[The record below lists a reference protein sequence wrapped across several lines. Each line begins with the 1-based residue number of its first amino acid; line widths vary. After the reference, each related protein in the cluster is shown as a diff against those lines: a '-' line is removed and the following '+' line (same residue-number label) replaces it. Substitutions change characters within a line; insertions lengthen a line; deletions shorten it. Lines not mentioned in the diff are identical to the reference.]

1 MSVLKNV
8 DQGISTNDSKY
19 IFDFQFEM
27 DEELKRMGDEADEK
41 EREKDRLK
49 KERKNTVKLLTSFL
63 KNLYMGT
70 DVSLDKFCQG
80 FGLSREECKKYIEE
94 ITSTDYELVKNK
106 KDLGKKFVKN
116 DINRN
121 LFNELEKNTEDKDI
135 SLLEEKLINLIYE
148 DSKEEIKVD
157 YRSNF
162 YILEAGKL
170 KRILEIESEKY
181 KFLINLEKLSEQLI
195 KAFEL
200 VRREVIGGCHFSLV
214 EILYFNYI
222 SGEILPRIKY
232 GIIYEKDR
240 KIRFYKYL
248 LLCLHVHYVINEE
261 KSYLK
266 MLYRILDLNLTIPIE
281 KAIMG
286 TEDIRKNSFL
296 EKAIYNGEYKRDN
309 FFMDK
314 IKAIEVFHLT
324 SNDRIKMIL
333 YNREDFLTPQLI
345 AAYYRGIY
353 LSDIKYKGK
362 KLSSYLENYRKA
374 EFILKIHEKVESKTL
389 TKSDYEAFKKFYLTK
404 NEAENKFSQKK
415 NEDIHEEVIDPYSV
429 EKEENFVRA
438 IVKIGNSR
446 KKFEEKIDEM
456 YAVTSKYVEIK
467 KNYGEFFQENTAIKR
482 DVMTFINYL
491 FYFFYM
497 ANLNSG
503 TNFAKEKVRKFLK
516 IIKNLEYLTIYYIV
530 RRIEYQNILFIDT
543 IKKLEYKNILY
554 II

>member
-19 IFDFQFEM
+19 VFDFPFEM
-27 DEELKRMGDEADEK
+27 NEEVKRKGDEADRR
-41 EREKDRLK
+41 ERERDRLK

-80 FGLSREECKKYIEE
+80 FGLSREECKKYIDEL
-94 ITSTDYELVKNK
+94 INTDEELVKNK
-106 KDLGKKFVKN
+106 KYLGKRIVES

-121 LFNELEKNTEDKDI
+121 LFSELEKNTEDKDI

-148 DSKEEIKVD
+148 DSKEKIKVD

-162 YILEAGKL
+162 YIFEADKL
-170 KRILEIESEKY
+170 KRILEAEPEKY

-200 VRREVIGGCHFSLV
+200 ARREVIGKCRFSLIKV
-214 EILYFNYI
+214 LYFNYI

-232 GIIYEKDR
+232 EIIYEKDK
-240 KIRFYKYL
+240 KIKFYKYL
-248 LLCLHVHYVINEE
+248 LLCLHVHFIINEE

-266 MLYRILDLNLTIPIE
+266 MLYRILELNLTIPVGKE
-281 KAIMG
+281 IMG
-286 TEDIRKNSFL
+286 TEDIGKKSFL

-314 IKAIEVFHLT
+314 VKAIEVFHFT
-324 SNDRIKMIL
+324 SNDRIELIL
-333 YNREDFLTPQLI
+333 YNREDFLTPQLV

-353 LSDIKYKGK
+353 LNDVKYKGK

-374 EFILKIHEKVESKTL
+374 EFILIIHKRTESKTL
-389 TKSDYEAFKKFYLTK
+389 TKSYYETLKKFYLT
-404 NEAENKFSQKK
+404 ESEIENKFSQKE
-415 NEDIHEEVIDPYSV
+415 NEDIHEELIDPYSV

-446 KKFEEKIDEM
+446 KKFEKKIDEM
-456 YAVTSKYVEIK
+456 YAVTSKYLEIK
-467 KNYGEFFQENTAIKR
+467 KNYGEYFQEDTAIKR
-482 DVMTFINYL
+482 DVMTFINYI

-503 TNFAKEKVRKFLK
+503 TDFTKERGTKFLK
-516 IIKNLEYLTIYYIV
+516 RIKRREYLIIDYIV
-530 RRIEYQNILFIDT
+530 KRIKYQNIL
-543 IKKLEYKNILY
+543 Y
-554 II
+554 IR

>member
-1 MSVLKNV
+1 MSGLKNV
-8 DQGISTNDSKY
+8 DRGISTNDSKY
-19 IFDFQFEM
+19 DFDFPLKVN
-27 DEELKRMGDEADEK
+27 EEVKRKEDEAEK
-41 EREKDRLK
+41 RERERDRLK
-49 KERKNTVKLLTSFL
+49 KERRNTVSLLTSFL

-70 DVSLDKFCQG
+70 DVSLDKFCQS

-94 ITSTDYELVKNK
+94 ITNTNEELVKNK
-106 KDLGKKFVKN
+106 KDLGKKFVKGN
-116 DINRN
+116 INRN
-121 LFNELEKNTEDKDI
+121 IFSELWKNTEDKDI

-148 DSKEEIKVD
+148 DSKEKIKVD

-162 YILEAGKL
+162 YIFEADKL
-170 KRILEIESEKY
+170 KRILEAEPEKY

-200 VRREVIGGCHFSLV
+200 TRREVIGKCHLSLMK
-214 EILYFNYI
+214 ILYFNYI

-232 GIIYEKDR
+232 EIIYEKDK
-240 KIRFYKYL
+240 KIKFYKYL
-248 LLCLHVHYVINEE
+248 LLCLHVHFIINEE

-266 MLYRILDLNLTIPIE
+266 MLYRILELNLTIPVGKE
-281 KAIMG
+281 IMG
-286 TEDIRKNSFL
+286 TEDIGKKSFL

-314 IKAIEVFHLT
+314 VKAIEVFHFT
-324 SNDRIKMIL
+324 SNDRIELIL
-333 YNREDFLTPQLI
+333 YNREDFLTPQLV

-353 LSDIKYKGK
+353 LNDVKYKGK

-374 EFILKIHEKVESKTL
+374 EFILIIHKRTEFKTL
-389 TKSDYEAFKKFYLTK
+389 TKSYYETLKKFYLT
-404 NEAENKFSQKK
+404 ESEIENKFSQKE
-415 NEDIHEEVIDPYSV
+415 NEDIHEELIDPYSV

-446 KKFEEKIDEM
+446 KKFEKKIDEM

-467 KNYGEFFQENTAIKR
+467 KNYGEYFQEDTAIKR
-482 DVMTFINYL
+482 DVMTFINYI

-503 TNFAKEKVRKFLK
+503 TDFAKERGTKFLK
-516 IIKNLEYLTIYYIV
+516 RIKRREYIIIDYIV
-530 RRIEYQNILFIDT
+530 KRIKYQNIL
-543 IKKLEYKNILY
+543 Y
-554 II
+554 IR

>member
-1 MSVLKNV
+1 MSGLKNV
-8 DQGISTNDSKY
+8 DRGISTNDSKY
-19 IFDFQFEM
+19 DFDFPLKVN
-27 DEELKRMGDEADEK
+27 EEVKRKEDEAEK
-41 EREKDRLK
+41 RERERDRLK
-49 KERKNTVKLLTSFL
+49 KERRNTVSLLTSFL

-70 DVSLDKFCQG
+70 DVSLDKFCQS

-94 ITSTDYELVKNK
+94 ITNTNEELVKNK
-106 KDLGKKFVKN
+106 KDLGKKFVKGN
-116 DINRN
+116 INRN
-121 LFNELEKNTEDKDI
+121 IFSELWKNTEDKDI

-148 DSKEEIKVD
+148 DSKEKIKVD

-162 YILEAGKL
+162 YIFEADKL
-170 KRILEIESEKY
+170 KRILEAEPEKY

-200 VRREVIGGCHFSLV
+200 TRREVIGKCHLSLMK
-214 EILYFNYI
+214 ILYFNYI

-232 GIIYEKDR
+232 EIIYEKDK
-240 KIRFYKYL
+240 KIKFYKYL
-248 LLCLHVHYVINEE
+248 LLCLHVHFIINEE

-266 MLYRILDLNLTIPIE
+266 MLYRILELNLTIPVGKE
-281 KAIMG
+281 IMG
-286 TEDIRKNSFL
+286 TEDIGKKSFL

-314 IKAIEVFHLT
+314 VKAIEVFHFT
-324 SNDRIKMIL
+324 SNDRIELIL
-333 YNREDFLTPQLI
+333 YNREDFLTPQLV

-353 LSDIKYKGK
+353 LNDVKYKGK

-374 EFILKIHEKVESKTL
+374 EFILIIHKRTESKTL
-389 TKSDYEAFKKFYLTK
+389 TKSYYETLKKFYLT
-404 NEAENKFSQKK
+404 ESEIENKFSQKE
-415 NEDIHEEVIDPYSV
+415 NEDIHEELIDPYSV

-446 KKFEEKIDEM
+446 KKFEKKIDEM

-467 KNYGEFFQENTAIKR
+467 KNYGEYFQEDTAIKR
-482 DVMTFINYL
+482 DVMTFINYI

-503 TNFAKEKVRKFLK
+503 TDFAKERGTKFLK
-516 IIKNLEYLTIYYIV
+516 RIKRREYIIIDYIV
-530 RRIEYQNILFIDT
+530 KRIKYQNIL
-543 IKKLEYKNILY
+543 Y
-554 II
+554 IR

>member
-1 MSVLKNV
+1 MSALKNV

-19 IFDFQFEM
+19 VFDFPFEM
-27 DEELKRMGDEADEK
+27 NEEVKRKGDEADRR
-41 EREKDRLK
+41 ERERDRLK

-70 DVSLDKFCQG
+70 DVSLDKFCKD
-80 FGLSREECKKYIEE
+80 FGLSRKECKKYIDAL
-94 ITSTDYELVKNK
+94 ISTDEELVKNK
-106 KDLGKKFVKN
+106 KDLGKKFVKDN
-116 DINRN
+116 INRN
-121 LFNELEKNTEDKDI
+121 IFSELWKNTEDKDI

-148 DSKEEIKVD
+148 DSKEKIKVD

-162 YILEAGKL
+162 YIFEADKL
-170 KRILEIESEKY
+170 KRILETESEKY

-200 VRREVIGGCHFSLV
+200 ARREVIGKCDLSLI

-232 GIIYEKDR
+232 EIIYEKDK
-240 KIRFYKYL
+240 KIKFYKYL
-248 LLCLHVHYVINEE
+248 LLCLHVYFIINEE

-266 MLYRILDLNLTIPIE
+266 MMHRILDLDLTIPAE
-281 KAIMG
+281 KEIMG
-286 TEDIRKNSFL
+286 TEDIRKKSFL

-314 IKAIEVFHLT
+314 VKAIEVFHLT

-333 YNREDFLTPQLI
+333 YNREDFLTPQLV

-362 KLSSYLENYRKA
+362 NLSSYLENYRKA
-374 EFILKIHEKVESKTL
+374 EFILMIHEKVESKTL
-389 TKSDYEAFKKFYLTK
+389 TKSYYETLKKFYLT
-404 NEAENKFSQKK
+404 ESEIENKFPQK
-415 NEDIHEEVIDPYSV
+415 EDENIYEEPIDPYSV

-438 IVKIGNSR
+438 IVRIGNSR
-446 KKFEEKIDEM
+446 KKFEKKIDEM
-456 YAVTSKYVEIK
+456 YAVTSKYLEIK

-491 FYFFYM
+491 FYFFYK
-497 ANLNSG
+497 ANLYSG
-503 TNFAKEKVRKFLK
+503 TDLIKEKL
-516 IIKNLEYLTIYYIV
+516 IYI
-530 RRIEYQNILFIDT
+530 F
-543 IKKLEYKNILY
+543 
-554 II
+554 